1 MNTLI
6 QDIRYSLR
14 TMGKSPGFTAI
25 VLLTLALG
33 IGANSTIFNLFNVL
47 LLRPLPFNAPE
58 QLVSIWVTNPEIPIP
73 GAGRLPVRYPTFLE
87 WKNHMQAYQNMGA
100 FLSDKVTLIAQGEPR
115 RVRSCGVSEEFF
127 QVLGSQP
134 FLGRTFLPHEFTAGK
149 NQVVILSHALW
160 QRDFGARGDILGETV
175 KVEGTPF
182 AIVGIMPPRFEF
194 RWDNAI
200 HDLWVPLSLNPAQAN
215 GNSWFLSLIARLKPE
230 VSPAGAR
237 VEMTTFSQR
246 LRQEFPQV
254 VGSGG
259 IVVENLQESLYGD
272 KRPALLALLGAV
284 GFVLLIACANVANLL
299 LSRSAGRRRE
309 VAVRSALGASRKRL
323 VRQLL
328 TENVLFSLLGGGLGF
343 LLAYW
348 GSSFISAFLLDT
360 SFEIP
365 EAQID
370 FRVLAFALLLSLL
383 TAGVSGLVPALQTTR
398 INLNESLKEGGRGF
412 AGGMGRYR
420 FSSLLVVSEV
430 TLSLVLLV
438 AAGLLVNSLLR
449 LWQIRLGFRPDKV
462 LTLSVPLPPT
472 HYSNNQQQR
481 AFLQQLL
488 QRVDTLPN
496 VHSAA
501 VTNSFPMIDM
511 VEKWGFIIEGATDA
525 VQKKNPTGNLTNIS
539 PRYFTALGIL
549 LLKGRAFTDQDS
561 ETTLP
566 VAIISETL
574 ARTWWGDQDPIG
586 KRIKVDDPWRTI
598 VGIAGDVR
606 QSGLKDTPSGE
617 LYVPYLQFPVFNM
630 HLVLH
635 ATRDPLSLVSAIR
648 NEVRALDP
656 NQPVDNVRTM
666 DKLVARNIAQD
677 RLHMLLMGSFG
688 TLALLLAAVGI
699 FGVMSHSVSQRTSEM
714 GIRMAL
720 GARQSDLVRLVLREG
735 LKLVVIGVV
744 LGLTG
749 AIVLTRF
756 IASMLYGVSVTDPL
770 TFATVSM
777 VLFLVAALACYI
789 PARRA
794 TKVDPMAVLRYE

>member
-33 IGANSTIFNLFNVL
+33 IGANSTIFNLVNIL

-58 QLVSIWVTNPEIPIP
+58 QLVSIWVANPEIPIP

-87 WKNHMQAYQNMGA
+87 WKNHMQVYQNMGA

-160 QRDFGARGDILGETV
+160 QRDFGARGDILGETA

-182 AIVGIMPPRFEF
+182 TIVGIMPPRFEF

-230 VSPAGAR
+230 FSLAGAR

-299 LSRSAGRRRE
+299 LSRTAGRRRE
-309 VAVRSALGASRKRL
+309 VAVRTALGASRKRL

-348 GSSFISAFLLDT
+348 GSSLIFAFLLDT

-383 TAGVSGLVPALQTTR
+383 TAGFFGLVPALQTSR

-430 TLSLVLLV
+430 TLSLILLV

-462 LTLSVPLPPT
+462 LTLSIPLPPAQ
-472 HYSNNQQQR
+472 YASDQQQR
-481 AFLQQLL
+481 AFFQRLL
-488 QRVDTLPN
+488 QRLEPLPN

-501 VTNSFPMIDM
+501 VTSSFPMMDT
-511 VEKWGFIIEGATDA
+511 VEKWGFNIEGATDA
-525 VQKKNPTGNLTNIS
+525 IQKRNPTGNLTNIS
-539 PRYFTALGIL
+539 PLYFMTLGIP

-566 VAIISETL
+566 VVIISETL
-574 ARTWWGDQDPIG
+574 ARSWWGDQDPIG
-586 KRIKVDDPWRTI
+586 KRIKIDDPWRTI
-598 VGIAGDVR
+598 VGIVGDVR
-606 QSGLKDTPSGE
+606 QSGLKDIPSGE
-617 LYVPYLQFPVFNM
+617 LYVPYLQFPVFNI

-635 ATRDPLSLVSAIR
+635 ATSDPIPLVSTIR

-666 DKLVARNIAQD
+666 DKLLARNIAQD

-699 FGVMSHSVSQRTSEM
+699 FGVLSHSVSQRTSEM

-720 GARQSDLVRLVLREG
+720 GARQSDLFRLVLREG
-735 LKLVVIGVV
+735 LKPVMIGVV

-749 AIVLTRF
+749 AVVLTRF
-756 IASMLYGVSVTDPL
+756 IASMLYDVSVTDPL
-770 TFATVSM
+770 TFAAVSM

-794 TKVDPMAVLRYE
+794 TKVDPMVALRYE

>member
-1 MNTLI
+1 
-6 QDIRYSLR
+6 
-14 TMGKSPGFTAI
+14 
-25 VLLTLALG
+25 
-33 IGANSTIFNLFNVL
+33 
-47 LLRPLPFNAPE
+47 
-58 QLVSIWVTNPEIPIP
+58 
-73 GAGRLPVRYPTFLE
+73 
-87 WKNHMQAYQNMGA
+87 
-100 FLSDKVTLIAQGEPR
+100 
-115 RVRSCGVSEEFF
+115 
-127 QVLGSQP
+127 
-134 FLGRTFLPHEFTAGK
+134 
-149 NQVVILSHALW
+149 
-160 QRDFGARGDILGETV
+160 
-175 KVEGTPF
+175 
-182 AIVGIMPPRFEF
+182 
-194 RWDNAI
+194 
-200 HDLWVPLSLNPAQAN
+200 
-215 GNSWFLSLIARLKPE
+215 
-230 VSPAGAR
+230 
-237 VEMTTFSQR
+237 
-246 LRQEFPQV
+246 
-254 VGSGG
+254 
-259 IVVENLQESLYGD
+259 
-272 KRPALLALLGAV
+272 
-284 GFVLLIACANVANLL
+284 
-299 LSRSAGRRRE
+299 
-309 VAVRSALGASRKRL
+309 
-323 VRQLL
+323 
-328 TENVLFSLLGGGLGF
+328 
-343 LLAYW
+343 
-348 GSSFISAFLLDT
+348 
-360 SFEIP
+360 
-365 EAQID
+365 
-370 FRVLAFALLLSLL
+370 
-383 TAGVSGLVPALQTTR
+383 
-398 INLNESLKEGGRGF
+398 
-412 AGGMGRYR
+412 
-420 FSSLLVVSEV
+420 
-430 TLSLVLLV
+430 
-438 AAGLLVNSLLR
+438 
-449 LWQIRLGFRPDKV
+449 
-462 LTLSVPLPPT
+462 
-472 HYSNNQQQR
+472 
-481 AFLQQLL
+481 
-488 QRVDTLPN
+488 
-496 VHSAA
+496 
-501 VTNSFPMIDM
+501 MIDM